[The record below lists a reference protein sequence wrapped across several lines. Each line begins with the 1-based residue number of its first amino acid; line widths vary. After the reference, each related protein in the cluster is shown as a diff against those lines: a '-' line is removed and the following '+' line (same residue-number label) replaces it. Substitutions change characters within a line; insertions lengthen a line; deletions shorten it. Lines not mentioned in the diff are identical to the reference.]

1 MRMRTLIIIPVLLLL
16 ASCTPGKETVKSE
29 ESAEEMTELRR
40 YEATFSPSDYNQNV
54 EAIFNQAKEKIE
66 NEENPTIS
74 FPSKQQLEF
83 VSGFRVQLISSSNI
97 DEANQMKTAAEVL
110 FPDEWFYLVY
120 DAPSYKLRG
129 GNFPNRFE
137 ADRFARMLSE
147 NGYKDAWVVPE
158 RVYKNPPPR
167 TLPSPESSGR
177 K

>member
-1 MRMRTLIIIPVLLLL
+1 MRVLIIIPVIVLL
-16 ASCTPGKETVKSE
+16 ASCTPGRETVKSE

-54 EAIFNQAKEKIE
+54 EEMFSQAKEKVE
-66 NEENPTIS
+66 NEDDPAAS
-74 FPSKQQLEF
+74 LPSTQQLEI

-97 DEANQMKTAAEVL
+97 DEANQMKTAAETL

-129 GNFPNRFE
+129 GNFPTRFE
-137 ADRFARMLSE
+137 ADQFARMLSE
-147 NGYKDAWVVPE
+147 KGYKDAWVVPE

-167 TLPSPESSGR
+167 PVPSPESSGR